1 MIGIFYQHSLDF
13 VIKCFFAVFV
23 EVNSDEV
30 SDVSD
35 GSLDAGLS
43 QYQMI
48 FEVSFDMLVRQPLLS
63 IILLE

>member
-43 QYQMI
+43 Q
-48 FEVSFDMLVRQPLLS
+48 
-63 IILLE
+63 